1 MKDFLFDFVLP
12 LIIPVYVIIVHTL
25 RELLLRHTVTLGQ
38 ILLSWC
44 SLFFLFVTY
53 FKKFRESLSPN

>member
-38 ILLSWC
+38 ILLS
-44 SLFFLFVTY
+44 
-53 FKKFRESLSPN
+53 